1 MTSQAPVDW
10 TPMIVGFIA
19 GMLSRLISLRTGR
32 THYPGF
38 PSGWISQF
46 SLGVIASI
54 IGAAIIVSLKG
65 KEFTAATF
73 LTLAATQFRD
83 VRNTERKTL
92 EAEERLIIVERG
104 SGYIEGL
111 ALTYEAR
118 NYVAMLVALATSVVA
133 ALAGAWLG
141 ALAGAVFI
149 AVGEFVMRGP
159 SVGQFLEVRQ
169 VPIRFE
175 KQSLLYA
182 GDVMMME
189 VGLSHSRQ
197 RWSERGVGLELVP
210 KNPRG
215 QAVLWSI
222 AQRQAIAHEAAAAVG
237 AQKDIG
243 YPEQSPLV
251 RMEMPQAS
259 GKAALAIIPL
269 DPDVPKLIRAVQRTP
284 VLELNKWSKMASPV
298 LLEKRRGGAQE
309 TPPGQAS
316 GQGG

>member
-1 MTSQAPVDW
+1 MTAQAPVNW
-10 TPMIVGFIA
+10 TPMIIGFTA
-19 GMLSRLISLRTGR
+19 GMISRLLALRIGR

-38 PSGWISQF
+38 PSGWVSQLA
-46 SLGVIASI
+46 LGVIASL
-54 IGAAIIVSLKG
+54 IGAAIIVALKG

-133 ALAGAWLG
+133 EVGGPVWGAVS
-141 ALAGAVFI
+141 GAVFI
-149 AVGEFVMRGP
+149 ATGELIMRGP
-159 SVGQFLEVRQ
+159 TVGRFLEVRE
-169 VPIRFE
+169 VPLRFE

-189 VGLSHSRQ
+189 VGLAHSRQ
-197 RWSERGVGLELVP
+197 RWLERGVGLELVP

-259 GKAALAIIPL
+259 GKAALAIIPI
-269 DPDVPKLIRAVQRTP
+269 DRDVKKLVRAVEGTP

-298 LLEKRRGGAQE
+298 LLKERQGNAEPPASRAAGQE
-309 TPPGQAS
+309 
-316 GQGG
+316 